1 MKILSES
8 FDIAQDERRGIDFTN
23 DVPFMLRH
31 SKHSEFFFR
40 NLLARLGRGLCCA
53 SKETMETKFII
64 KDIRTL
70 RDLGS
75 QRDSSK

>member
-1 MKILSES
+1 MKIISES

-40 NLLARLGRGLCCA
+40 NLLARKRSL
-53 SKETMETKFII
+53 
-64 KDIRTL
+64 L
-70 RDLGS
+70 RIEGNDGNEVYN
-75 QRDSSK
+75 QRYPNPSRPW

>member
-8 FDIAQDERRGIDFTN
+8 FDIARASPELKDERRGIDFTN

-40 NLLARLGRGLCCA
+40 NLL
-53 SKETMETKFII
+53 
-64 KDIRTL
+64 D
-70 RDLGS
+70 
-75 QRDSSK
+75 